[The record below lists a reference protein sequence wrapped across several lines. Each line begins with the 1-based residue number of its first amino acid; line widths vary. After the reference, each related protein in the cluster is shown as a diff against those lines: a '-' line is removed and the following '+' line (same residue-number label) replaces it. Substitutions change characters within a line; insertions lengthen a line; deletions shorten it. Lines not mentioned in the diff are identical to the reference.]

1 MTNLIHRNPPGGGSS
16 RGFGRQPFYVPPNRP
31 GSVTGSIEGRMA
43 AGRMVGARG
52 RGMTPPGRANS
63 SMDGSRMGSRPGSS
77 MQGPNPMENVLW
89 LKIWDKI

>member
-1 MTNLIHRNPPGGGSS
+1 M
-16 RGFGRQPFYVPPNRP
+16 
-31 GSVTGSIEGRMA
+31 TGSIEGRMA

-77 MQGPNPMENVLW
+77 MQGPNSMENVL
-89 LKIWDKI
+89 LFKIWVGI